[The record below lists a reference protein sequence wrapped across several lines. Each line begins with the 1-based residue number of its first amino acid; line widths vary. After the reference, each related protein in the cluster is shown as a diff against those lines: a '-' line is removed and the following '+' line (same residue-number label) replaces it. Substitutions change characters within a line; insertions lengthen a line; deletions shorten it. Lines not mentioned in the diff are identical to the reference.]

1 MKKSFLKGASAA
13 LVIFLAA
20 VSCGRKTDD
29 FSVDLDVKGITST
42 HASVTVFGLRD
53 SVRIPSD
60 NPRYISL
67 PVEDGKIAVHGTAPQ
82 SAVLRLTFSD
92 DKQFFKNTGRGYF
105 PNKASSLWF
114 VVGPGT
120 RLKLSGDLTGKD
132 FVDMYPYGDYEN
144 KMFARL
150 SSVLFPVQSRMG
162 DIAVALTVDSTL
174 TDVSKEAL
182 RKESEALEARS
193 DSIRRDFVGRNPSC
207 IAALWLM
214 EDMLVR
220 SQMEPAELEP
230 LLAKV
235 APKYHDNYF
244 YYTVA
249 GRIEGAKSASV
260 GAPCPRL
267 AGEDM
272 DGNPFDI
279 KDCRGKYVIIDFWGT
294 WCGACLHG
302 MPAMK
307 AFRDKHAD
315 KLMIV
320 GVANDKDKEQVRTC
334 MEKMGMDW
342 TNLMQG
348 KGDDDFVAKFNVQ
361 GFPTKVLLDPRGTIV
376 YRGSG
381 EREEFYT
388 EVEKILE
395 GKK

>member
-1 MKKSFLKGASAA
+1 MKKTFLKGASAA
-13 LVIFLAA
+13 LIIFLAA
-20 VSCGRKTDD
+20 VSCERKTDD

-42 HASVTVFGLRD
+42 HASLTVFGLRD
-53 SVRIPSD
+53 SVKIPSD
-60 NPRYISL
+60 NPRYISV
-67 PVEDGKIAVHGTAPQ
+67 PVEDGKVSILGTTPQ
-82 SAVLRLTFSD
+82 PAVLRLTFSED
-92 DKQFFKNTGRGYF
+92 RQFFKNVGRGYF

-120 RLKLSGDLTGKD
+120 RLKLSGDLTGKN
-132 FVDMYPYGDYEN
+132 FVDMYPSGDYEN

-162 DIAVALTVDSTL
+162 DIAVALAVDSTL
-174 TDVSKEAL
+174 TDVAKEAL
-182 RKESEALEARS
+182 KKESDALDTCS
-193 DSIRRDFVGRNPSC
+193 DSIRRDFVSKNPSC
-207 IAALWLM
+207 IASLWLM

-220 SQMEPAELEP
+220 SQMEPMELEP

-267 AGEDM
+267 TGEDM

-279 KDCRGKYVIIDFWGT
+279 EDCRGKYVLIDFWGT

-302 MPAMK
+302 MPAMR

-320 GVANDKDKEQVRTC
+320 GVANDKDKELVRKC
-334 MEKMGMDW
+334 MQQKGMDW

-348 KGDDDFVAKFNVQ
+348 KGEDDFVAKFNVQ
-361 GFPTKVLLDPRGTIV
+361 GFPTKIVLDPRGTIV
-376 YRGSG
+376 YRDSG
-381 EREEFYT
+381 ESEEFYA

-395 GKK
+395 AKK